1 MRRQGGAGSFERG
14 KCKDLQAENL
24 LNDIKNLITVREPYE
39 DSIYT
44 ERRRGWARWTMK
56 DKVSLSIFPIP
67 HVKDYPSIPPQSW
80 YLQWWLVR
88 ASRTI
93 FPALFRWRGRGGGE
107 ATTTRSIFLHRL
119 SVADASRR
127 CLQILAWHFLN
138 APHSDRVERKSKEN
152 FQVAAFI
159 ADFSRHN
166 LVSDDARDFPNIT
179 LFN

>member
-1 MRRQGGAGSFERG
+1 
-14 KCKDLQAENL
+14 
-24 LNDIKNLITVREPYE
+24 
-39 DSIYT
+39 
-44 ERRRGWARWTMK
+44 MK

-93 FPALFRWRGRGGGE
+93 FPGTFSVAGERRWRSDDHE
-107 ATTTRSIFLHRL
+107 INFLASSFSSRT
-119 SVADASRR
+119 ASRR
-127 CLQILAWHFLN
+127 CLQILAWYVLN
-138 APHSDRVERKSKEN
+138 APYSDRVERKSKEN

-166 LVSDDARDFPNIT
+166 LVSDDARDFPIMM